1 MKSLSPI
8 LRNLVAIV
16 SFCLPVSAG
25 TLPDG
30 GEGAAAERAFAGVL
44 AKYGVSGGALAI
56 VRDGKLVASRG
67 FGRASVEAVFPI
79 ASCTKPITVAAAM
92 ILVREG
98 RLRLDEPAWA
108 IVPEFVPW
116 RRDGRLDTITVR
128 DLIEHSGGWDR
139 TATGRDEDVVVAAMR
154 TGRSTGEVLRVI
166 AGQSLDFAP
175 GSRRQYSNVGALLL
189 GAIVEKVSGQTY
201 EAFVRERVLA
211 PLGMA
216 RTGLSATAAVRQ
228 WGGAGGL
235 AASMPDLVRFVDSAG
250 EEGWAQGGA
259 LHDHGLAWMY
269 RGVDG
274 ISVAW
279 AVDSSP
285 VSGDF
290 GAEAAEAILAAMGS
304 RERAVEAGVSPG
316 EGEGAGMRR
325 SRTRKFKA
333 PVYNAKKHRAMVYK
347 KPRIRR

>member
-8 LRNLVAIV
+8 VRNLAAIAMT
-16 SFCLPVSAG
+16 CLPVWAG
-25 TLPDG
+25 TP
-30 GEGAAAERAFAGVL
+30 EGAAAEWAFAGVL
-44 AKYGVSGGALAI
+44 AKYGISGGALAI
-56 VRDGKLVASRG
+56 AVDGQFVVTRG
-67 FGRASVEAVFPI
+67 FGRALDDAVFPI
-79 ASCTKPITVAAAM
+79 ASCSKPITVAAAM
-92 ILVREG
+92 VLVSEG

-116 RRDGRLDTITVR
+116 RRDRRLDLITVG
-128 DLIEHSGGWDR
+128 DLMEHSGGWDR
-139 TATGRDEDVVVAAMR
+139 TVTGRDEDVVAAAMR
-154 TGRSTGEVLRVI
+154 AGRTTGQILREI
-166 AGQSLDFAP
+166 AGKPLDFAP

-189 GAIVEKVSGQTY
+189 GAIVEKVSGQAY

-216 RTGLSATAAVRQ
+216 RTGLSTTPAVRQ
-228 WGGAGGL
+228 WGGAAGL
-235 AASMPDLVRFVDSAG
+235 AASMPDLVRFVNIVG
-250 EEGWAQGGA
+250 EGGLAQSGA

-285 VSGDF
+285 ANGDF
-290 GAEAAEAILAAMGS
+290 RAEVQQAILAAMGS
-304 RERAVEAGVSPG
+304 EERGIEADAGP
-316 EGEGAGMRR
+316 GEGAGMRR
-325 SRTRKFKA
+325 SRTRKIKP
-333 PVYNAKKHRAMVYK
+333 PVYNPKKHRPMVYK